1 MDVRPLTAPDAGA
14 ARSAKPD
21 RVEERLDE
29 QVEILA
35 LAGLP
40 GHD

>member
-1 MDVRPLTAPDAGA
+1 MDDRPLTTPDAGA
-14 ARSAKPD
+14 ARSAEPD

-29 QVEILA
+29 EVEVLA